1 MSVSLN
7 ASLTVNLAKCE
18 FGQATITYLG
28 KEVGQGQ
35 VRPLE
40 AKVTPLPDFLLQLL
54 DENFADFLA
63 WLVTIVAFCK
73 NFSTI
78 VQPLTSLLSPS
89 RQFLWSMNSICF
101 NLIKTLMCSGSC
113 LGGT

>member
-1 MSVSLN
+1 M
-7 ASLTVNLAKCE
+7 NLAKCE

-35 VRPLE
+35 VRPLG
-40 AKVTPLPDFLLQLL
+40 AKVTAIAGFPTPTTRRELRRFLGM
-54 DENFADFLA
+54 AGYYRS
-63 WLVTIVAFCK
+63 FCK

-89 RQFLWSMNSICF
+89 RQFLWSDECQYAF
-101 NLIKTLMCSGSC
+101 NLIKNSDV
-113 LGGT
+113 